1 MELRELKYFLAVA
14 QEGSISGAADYL
26 YITQPSLSRQM
37 QNLEKEVGGPLF
49 ERGSRR
55 ITLTE
60 RGRLLKKRAE
70 EMFELYDKTLTEI
83 SAPTAEL
90 CGEVF
95 IGGGE
100 TQAMRAVVRA
110 ALKVR
115 EKHPAVR
122 FRFFSGD
129 ASAVLEKLEKGLI
142 DFGVMLDMNDLL
154 AYNSLRLSHKDR
166 WGAIVRKDSPLAQK
180 EYVTPEDLNG
190 QTLITS
196 DQAFAKGMLAEWMK
210 VSADKITV
218 AATYNLLYVGSQL
231 AEEGAG
237 YALGLE
243 GIINTEGTN
252 LCFRPLEP
260 PVYNHADVIWKKFSV
275 FSKPAEA
282 FLAELKKDI

>member
-90 CGEVF
+90 SGEVF

-142 DFGVMLDMNDLL
+142 DFGVMLDMNDLS

-282 FLAELKKDI
+282 FLSELKKDI

>member
-142 DFGVMLDMNDLL
+142 DFGVMLDMNDLS

-275 FSKPAEA
+275 FFKPAEA

>member
-142 DFGVMLDMNDLL
+142 DFGVMLDMNDLS

-166 WGAIVRKDSPLAQK
+166 WGAIV
-180 EYVTPEDLNG
+180 
-190 QTLITS
+190 
-196 DQAFAKGMLAEWMK
+196 
-210 VSADKITV
+210 
-218 AATYNLLYVGSQL
+218 
-231 AEEGAG
+231 
-237 YALGLE
+237 
-243 GIINTEGTN
+243 
-252 LCFRPLEP
+252 
-260 PVYNHADVIWKKFSV
+260 
-275 FSKPAEA
+275 
-282 FLAELKKDI
+282 